1 MGVFCVLCLTE
12 SFWFYVRFFCVF
24 CAGVF
29 LLFLPEIRKTT
40 WKSMFPHRIYRI
52 SQKNSSIVDSSGSS
66 ISLASRLSH
75 KKNCRP
81 QMRACDMGQT
91 SPPLLLAY
99 LELRSG
105 QYFLLIHALGK
116 SSKPF
121 CRVRRTAGTDRCESK
136 SIFWR
141 GCGEMKPFMPAR
153 LPTVTKPLRK
163 GPKTESK

>member
-1 MGVFCVLCLTE
+1 MSYWVVLVLCA
-12 SFWFYVRFFCVF
+12 FFFVF

-29 LLFLPEIRKTT
+29 LLFLPEIKKTT

-52 SQKNSSIVDSSGSS
+52 SQKNSSIVDSPGSS

-75 KKNCRP
+75 KKKTAAPNESF
-81 QMRACDMGQT
+81 DMGQT
-91 SPPLLLAY
+91 SPPLLLAH

-105 QYFLLIHALGK
+105 QYFLLIHALCKG
-116 SSKPF
+116 SKPF
-121 CRVRRTAGTDRCESK
+121 CRVRRTAGKDRCESK

-141 GCGEMKPFMPAR
+141 GYGEMKPFMPAR

-163 GPKTESK
+163 RPKTESK